1 MFKKILV
8 AAITAV
14 TSVVGGIVFL
24 SSSFEEIDNL
34 YAQDIL
40 VTEETTPVSMVTT
53 TVTEI
58 STVNTVTTTIAETA
72 VSIEAIAEEVEKSS
86 DEEEPSD
93 EEELSDEEEFS
104 YEEESWYDEESSY
117 DEESWYDEESSYD
130 EEYSYYEEPSYGS
143 DTYLLAYAMSRE
155 AAYGDYTDA
164 TYVANVILNRVDDP
178 DFPDTVLGVL
188 EAEGQY
194 PWNISYYPREDIY
207 DTEFFRIAEN
217 LLAGDRPLPSTVVY
231 QAQFVQGSEVY
242 CTLGVHYYCYK

>member
-8 AAITAV
+8 AAITVA
-14 TSVVGGIVFL
+14 TSVGGGIGIL
-24 SSSFEEIDNL
+24 SSTFEEIDNS
-34 YAQDIL
+34 YAQDIQIF
-40 VTEETTPVSMVTT
+40 TEETTPVSMPIT
-53 TVTEI
+53 TVTAT
-58 STVNTVTTTIAETA
+58 SMVTTVTTTIAETA
-72 VSIEAIAEEVEKSS
+72 VSIEAVAEEVEKSS

-104 YEEESWYDEESSY
+104 YEEEYSY
-117 DEESWYDEESSYD
+117 D
-130 EEYSYYEEPSYGS
+130 EEPSYGS

-164 TYVANVILNRVDDP
+164 TYVANVVLNRVDDP

-242 CTLGVHYYCYK
+242 CTVGVHYYCYK